1 MLILILIFLQPS
13 LVWLRIT
20 FHYCYNA
27 WRLLWFDHGSSPH
40 LRKTT
45 QNYGKG
51 GAGIYGLRRLGM
63 HDGAG
68 AGYSRRRRLNDWG
81 DFEGCKERATEELRL
96 RRVCVEA
103 DCARKCG
110 VDK

>member
-1 MLILILIFLQPS
+1 MLILILIFWQPS

-20 FHYCYNA
+20 SHHCYNA

-51 GAGIYGLRRLGM
+51 GAGIDGLRRLECMTARELAIQGGRGLTFG
-63 HDGAG
+63 H
-68 AGYSRRRRLNDWG
+68 WKV
-81 DFEGCKERATEELRL
+81 EGESLEE
-96 RRVCVEA
+96 
-103 DCARKCG
+103 
-110 VDK
+110 